1 MGSFLDPDN
10 LFSTFPQVEQQP
22 PPRAPVGAFG
32 RVSDL
37 VLAVRGQKK
46 GRGRERRN
54 ERPNGFCDVSCNLMG
69 FGEQFIR
76 RTVDAQNPILI
87 NHTRQHKNH

>member
-22 PPRAPVGAFG
+22 PPRTPVGAFG

-46 GRGRERRN
+46 GE
-54 ERPNGFCDVSCNLMG
+54 
-69 FGEQFIR
+69 GEGKEEWK
-76 RTVDAQNPILI
+76 A
-87 NHTRQHKNH
+87 